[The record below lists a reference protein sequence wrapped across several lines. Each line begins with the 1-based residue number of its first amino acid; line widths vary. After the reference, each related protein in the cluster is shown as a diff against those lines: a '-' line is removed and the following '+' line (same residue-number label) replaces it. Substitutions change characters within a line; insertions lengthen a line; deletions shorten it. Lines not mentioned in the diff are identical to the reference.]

1 MEGLGRGTGGR
12 NEEKEG
18 RTLSISRWKKKKEI
32 QLSSPNENIYGGGL
46 GVISFI

>member
-1 MEGLGRGTGGR
+1 MEGLGRGTGGK
-12 NEEKEG
+12 NEEKGGED
-18 RTLSISRWKKKKEI
+18 SFDQQVEKKKEI